1 MVDVAAV
8 IAERDALR
16 YLLDEMTSVP
26 EEFEALIEAANLSAF
41 QKRVLGML
49 LGQPGK
55 AMSRD
60 QLTAA
65 LMVGRPFADW
75 PSTEVV
81 DAHICN
87 IRKRLGPDNP
97 IRIET
102 VWGIGYSATI
112 RESAEA
118 DR

>member
-1 MVDVAAV
+1 MVDIAAV

-16 YLLDEMTSVP
+16 YLLDEMTSTP
-26 EEFEALIEAANLSAF
+26 EEFEEIGEAANLSAF
-41 QKRVLGML
+41 QRRVLGML
-49 LGQPGK
+49 LGRPGK
-55 AMSRD
+55 AVTRD

-87 IRKRLGPDNP
+87 IRKRLGPDSP
-97 IRIET
+97 VQIKT

-112 RESAEA
+112 RESA
-118 DR
+118 DG

>member
-1 MVDVAAV
+1 MVDIAAV

-26 EEFEALIEAANLSAF
+26 EEFEALTEAANLSAF
-41 QKRVLGML
+41 QKRVLGIL
-49 LGQPGK
+49 LGQPDK
-55 AMSRD
+55 AVTRD
-60 QLTAA
+60 QITAA

-75 PSTEVV
+75 PSTKVV
-81 DAHICN
+81 DAHVCN
-87 IRKRLGPDNP
+87 IRKRLGADSP

-112 RESAEA
+112 REAAS
-118 DR
+118 